1 MNSFYFLLS
10 LMILDCCLAENE
22 YYTYDRIDSTLHA
35 WQDTFGYTPHSS
47 NHYSNYNKDYV

>member
-1 MNSFYFLLS
+1 MNSFYFLLL

-47 NHYSNYNKDYV
+47 NHYS